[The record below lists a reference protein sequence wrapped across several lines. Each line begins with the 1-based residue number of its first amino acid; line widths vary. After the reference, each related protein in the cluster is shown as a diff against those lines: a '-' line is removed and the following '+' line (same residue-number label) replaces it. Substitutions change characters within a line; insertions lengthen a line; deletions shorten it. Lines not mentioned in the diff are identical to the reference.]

1 MFLLLLKKK
10 LFLKQG
16 RIVPLR
22 SSNTVAA
29 ADVKVGEKVLF
40 SVSRDINVG
49 GVTVIPYGTA
59 VSGKV
64 TLAKRSS
71 WWGTRGR
78 LTVDINELLMPD
90 GTVIPLQ
97 NGNIKILG
105 KNRTVISVVLFAV
118 VIWPACFLC
127 GSKAEMQAGYEIQ
140 ANIASNVT
148 LKID

>member
-1 MFLLLLKKK
+1 M
-10 LFLKQG
+10 
-16 RIVPLR
+16 
-22 SSNTVAA
+22 
-29 ADVKVGEKVLF
+29 
-40 SVSRDINVG
+40 
-49 GVTVIPYGTA
+49 
-59 VSGKV
+59 
-64 TLAKRSS
+64 
-71 WWGTRGR
+71 
-78 LTVDINELLMPD
+78 DINELLMPD